1 MQSNGKKLI
10 RESANIS
17 SARVKEEENGVF
29 KYRGNHFNNDD
40 FNGWIANLYLVKMYS
55 QHKINTCV
63 MNTWNPNADLMC
75 MQQWKDTII

>member
-40 FNGWIANLYLVKMYS
+40 FNG
-55 QHKINTCV
+55 
-63 MNTWNPNADLMC
+63 
-75 MQQWKDTII
+75 